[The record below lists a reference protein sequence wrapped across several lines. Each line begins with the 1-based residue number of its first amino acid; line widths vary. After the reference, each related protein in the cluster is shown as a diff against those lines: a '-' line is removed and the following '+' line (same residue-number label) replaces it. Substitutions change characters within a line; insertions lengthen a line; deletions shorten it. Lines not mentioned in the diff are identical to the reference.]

1 MRWFLQAWG
10 KALKDGNFRTTH
22 VVSEI
27 WIVLDNAV
35 EVSNCEDVTGFVLR
49 QEEGRRW
56 SAMEQVREEV
66 SCNTQMEVS
75 FSERNRGG
83 ARFTR
88 LSSRVPAVARGIVV
102 VAVASR
108 GRASQRLRG
117 ARDVVLSAVAA
128 KVAACGFGGSRR
140 GPHRV

>member
-35 EVSNCEDVTGFVLR
+35 EVSNCEDVTGFV
-49 QEEGRRW
+49 QPW
-56 SAMEQVREEV
+56 
-66 SCNTQMEVS
+66 TKMEVS

-117 ARDVVLSAVAA
+117 ARDVVLTAVAA